1 MKKTQILVC
10 ATVLFACGAWSLPQ
24 DAKEPPSGPFGL
36 SLVRTTSGSPV
47 EVEAFFPSRTCS
59 ICHKQQRTDFKGSMH
74 SVTHTDRYYRLF
86 AELAREEASV
96 EVYTYCSGCHAPQ
109 GVVSGAIP
117 GMAEKDLPP
126 EVTDG
131 IGCDVCHQID
141 SLMLDDSPW
150 GEPGNAS
157 FALNPGKGIKY
168 GPLAKI
174 TATPAHDGEK
184 REFLQSSEFC
194 ATCHTVIHPG
204 NGLRI
209 EHTYAEWKKSVY
221 AEKGIQCQDCHMRS
235 VEDAIEVARTL
246 TPVKKDEEK
255 WANKVAPRPISV
267 HEFVGGN
274 VEAGVL
280 SKSPEHAELARQRLK
295 SAATLA
301 VETGE
306 RKGDEV
312 AVDVVVTN
320 VAAGHSLPTSLT
332 ELREM
337 WVHLRVSDAEGKVL
351 HESGGLDEIG
361 DIEEGAIR
369 FGAHT
374 VDAAGNVTY
383 KPWEAVGFAWKR
395 LVPAKE
401 SVRDTVRVALRGA
414 SGPLTVEARLLYRTT
429 PPKVAKMVMGEE
441 AFEPEIVE
449 MATARTR
456 IEL

>member
-1 MKKTQILVC
+1 MKKTQTLVC
-10 ATVLFACGAWSLPQ
+10 ATALLACIAWSLPQ
-24 DAKEPPSGPFGL
+24 DPQEPPHGPFGL
-36 SLVRTTSGSPV
+36 SLVRTTSGEPV
-47 EVEAFFPSRTCS
+47 DVEAFFPSRTCS
-59 ICHKQQRTDFKGSMH
+59 ICHKKQRTDFNGSMH
-74 SVTHTDRYYRLF
+74 SVTHTDRYYRMF
-86 AELAREEASV
+86 AELAREETSEA
-96 EVYTYCSGCHAPQ
+96 VYTYCSGCHAPQ

-117 GMAEKDLPP
+117 GMAEKDLPR

-131 IGCDVCHQID
+131 VGCDVCHQID
-141 SLMLDDSPW
+141 SLMADDSPW

-157 FALNPGKGIKY
+157 FALNPGTGVKY
-168 GPLAKI
+168 GPVAKI
-174 TATPAHDGEK
+174 DATPAHEGEK
-184 REFLQSSEFC
+184 RDFLQSSEFC
-194 ATCHTVIHPG
+194 ATCHTVIHPV

-221 AEKGIQCQDCHMRS
+221 AEKGIHCQDCHMRS
-235 VEDAIEVARTL
+235 IEDAIEVARTL
-246 TPVKKDEEK
+246 KPVKKAEVK
-255 WANKVAPRPISV
+255 WANKADPRPISV

-274 VEAGVL
+274 VQAGML
-280 SKSPEHAELARQRLK
+280 AKSPEHAELARQRLR
-295 SAATLA
+295 SAAALA
-301 VETGE
+301 VESGE
-306 RKGDEV
+306 RGGGAV

-320 VAAGHSLPTSLT
+320 VGAGHSLPTSLT

-337 WVHLRVSDAEGKVL
+337 WVHLRVTDANGKVL
-351 HESGGLDEIG
+351 HESGRLDEIG

-374 VDAAGNVTY
+374 VDAAGKVTY

-401 SVRDTVRVALRGA
+401 SVRDTVRVALDGA

-429 PPKVAKMVMGEE
+429 PPKVVKMVMGEE

-449 MATARTR
+449 MATARAK